1 MDLQAHENK
10 KGNNRQTTNAI
21 INAATKTKANT
32 VTNTKTN
39 AAAKTKANTV
49 TNTKTN
55 AAAKTKAKAIM
66 NTKTNTNTATN
77 TSSNA
82 ANLRKPFLRK
92 DVINLTLPILL
103 EQTFLMSLGVVNT
116 IMASRIGEEAVS
128 AIGMVDSI
136 NFIFIAFFSALA
148 VGGTVVVAQL
158 TGQGKTNHANNAARQ
173 ALFSGLVLS
182 VFITVVLWFL
192 QHPLLKGIYGT
203 AERNV
208 MDNAFLYFRI
218 TVLTYPLICLS
229 TIANGVLRGAGDTR
243 TPMKINIAINVI
255 NLVLSYSLIYGIDLG
270 RTTGIHF
277 EGMGVKGAAIAIS
290 IARGLGAVAVLT
302 VLVRGTKQMRLGNLF
317 HFRFDLAL
325 QKSIFGVGIPASIES
340 LMFNG
345 GKLIT
350 QVFIVGMGTVTIA
363 SNYIAGSMNSLLLI
377 PGNALCIAATTMV
390 GQAMGRK
397 DTDEAESLMK
407 YTLWLAV
414 ITQTILGLVTYPITP
429 AIAGLY
435 SQEPEIIRL
444 ASMLFR
450 MSLIVS
456 PIAWSWSFL
465 LPSGLKGAGDVKFT
479 MITSVIGMW
488 TFRIVLG
495 YLFAIP
501 LKLGVAGIWL
511 GMYVDWI
518 VRGILFG
525 LRLRGGRWKTMSVL
539 KDEERQPQIASL
551 EV

>member
-1 MDLQAHENK
+1 MKRHPSAQTNQPNHNNLHEQTNQPNQANQTIQPDKTSQSAQTIKPNHTIQPTPIK
-10 KGNNRQTTNAI
+10 K
-21 INAATKTKANT
+21 
-32 VTNTKTN
+32 
-39 AAAKTKANTV
+39 
-49 TNTKTN
+49 
-55 AAAKTKAKAIM
+55 
-66 NTKTNTNTATN
+66 
-77 TSSNA
+77 
-82 ANLRKPFLRK
+82 PWLRK
-92 DVINLTLPILL
+92 DVISLTLPILL

-136 NFIFIAFFSALA
+136 HFIFIAFFSALA

-158 TGQGKTNHANNAARQ
+158 TGQGKTNQANNAAKQ

-182 VFITVVLWFL
+182 ILITVILCFL
-192 QHPLLKGIYGT
+192 EVPLLKGIYST
-203 AERNV
+203 AEPAV
-208 MDNAFLYFRI
+208 MSNAQLYFRI

-243 TPMKINIAINVI
+243 TPMKINIAINVV
-255 NLVLSYSLIYGIDLG
+255 NLILSYTLIYGLDFGVRAQDIGLH
-270 RTTGIHF
+270 IQ
-277 EGMGVKGAAIAIS
+277 GMGVKGAAIAIS
-290 IARGLGAVAVLT
+290 IARGLGAVAVMF
-302 VLVRGTKQMRLGNLF
+302 VMIRGTKQMRVGNP
-317 HFRFDLAL
+317 FRFKFNLPL
-325 QKSIFGVGIPASIES
+325 QKSIFGIGVPASVES

-390 GQAMGRK
+390 GQAMGRR
-397 DTDEAESLMK
+397 DTEEAASLMK

-414 ITQTILGLVTYPITP
+414 ITQTILGVVTYPITP
-429 AIAGLY
+429 AMAGLY
-435 SQEPEIIRL
+435 SQEPEIIKL
-444 ASMLFR
+444 ASLLFR

-479 MITSVIGMW
+479 MLTSVIGMW

-501 LKLGVAGIWL
+501 MKLGVVGIWM
-511 GMYVDWI
+511 GMYVDWV

-525 LRLRGGRWKTMSVL
+525 WRLKSGKWKNMRVL
-539 KDEERQPQIASL
+539 KDEEHNHRITTI